1 MQPKNVYDRIFFGLK
16 IKLLRQKSGMSFS
29 ELSGLSGISISYLNE
44 IEKGKKFPKK
54 EKLKML
60 ADALHT
66 SEERLVSSDMED
78 QLAPVAQLLK
88 SNFLNELPLDLYGI
102 ELSKVVEI
110 IANAPVRVGAFISTL
125 IELSQNHE
133 VKEENFF
140 FVALKN
146 YLELNHNYFEE
157 LEEATSA
164 FMDAHQLSNAYPVSS
179 ETLGTILSAEYDYQ
193 IVLGG
198 LNKFPILSEFRAL
211 FLPLERKFLT
221 NGLLTERQL
230 AFEIG
235 KELGF
240 SVLKLKERSNTSSII
255 RPQTFEQVLNH
266 SKSIYFS
273 VALHLPLSS
282 FVKSVQRW
290 LDAPKWSAK
299 LFWEIYHQYDVSP
312 EMFFHRLTNI
322 LPKFFGMEK
331 LFFIRLIGNAN
342 ADEFQIDREL
352 HINVKPQLH
361 SSGPNEHYC
370 RKWLGISS
378 LSQVK
383 NKSRIEVQRSKSIV
397 SKEEY
402 LVISMDSRHRVD
414 TDKKISV
421 SIGIRIDENL
431 GKKIK
436 WLSDPFLK
444 EPIWV
449 NNSCERCGAL
459 DCNKRVAPP
468 WIEQRKKKLHS
479 ILDTLKDLNAGQV

>member
-1 MQPKNVYDRIFFGLK
+1 MQPNSIYDRIIFGLK
-16 IKLLRQKSGMSFS
+16 VKLLRQKNGMSFS
-29 ELSGLSGISISYLNE
+29 ELSRLSGISISYLNE

-54 EKLKML
+54 EKLRML
-60 ADALHT
+60 ANALNT
-66 SEERLVSSDMED
+66 SEYQLESSEMED

-146 YLELNHNYFEE
+146 YLELNHNYFED
-157 LEEATSA
+157 LEETTSN
-164 FMDAHQLSNAYPVSS
+164 FIKAHHIADNYPVSS
-179 ETLGTILSAEYDYQ
+179 ATLGTILSTEYDYQ
-193 IVLGG
+193 IVRGG
-198 LNKFPILSEFRAL
+198 LDEIPILGEFRAL

-221 NGLLTERQL
+221 RSSLTERQL
-230 AFEIG
+230 AFEFG

-266 SKSIYFS
+266 SKAIYFS
-273 VALHLPLSS
+273 VALHLPINS
-282 FVKSVQRW
+282 FVKNVQRW
-290 LDAPKWSAK
+290 LDAPKWNGQ
-299 LFWEIYHQYDVSP
+299 LFWEIFKQYDVSP
-312 EMFFHRLTNI
+312 EMFFHRLTNV
-322 LPKFFGMEK
+322 LPRFFGMDK
-331 LFFIRLIGNAN
+331 IFFIRLVGDAN
-342 ADEFQIDREL
+342 TDYFQIDREL

-370 RKWLGISS
+370 RKWLGISC
-378 LSQVK
+378 LGQVEK
-383 NKSRIEVQRSKSIV
+383 VSEVTVQRSKSIV

-402 LVISMDSRHRVD
+402 LVISMGSKHR
-414 TDKKISV
+414 TDKDKKVSV

-431 GKKIK
+431 GNKIT
-436 WLSDPFLK
+436 WLSDSCLM
-444 EPIWV
+444 EPVLV
-449 NNSCERCGAL
+449 NNSCERCGAV
-459 DCNKRVAPP
+459 DCEKRVAPP
-468 WIEQRKKKLHS
+468 LIEQRKRKLHS
-479 ILDTLKDLNAGQV
+479 ILDTLKNLNAV